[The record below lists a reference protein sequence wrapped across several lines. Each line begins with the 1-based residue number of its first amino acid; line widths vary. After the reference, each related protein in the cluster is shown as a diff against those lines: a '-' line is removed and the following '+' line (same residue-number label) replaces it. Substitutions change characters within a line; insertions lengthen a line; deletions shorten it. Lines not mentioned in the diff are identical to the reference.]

1 MTQCN
6 QSLFEFAAH
15 FSRQAV
21 VRFDGGTH
29 YHRRRWLLLREADRQ
44 QNLLPRLAR
53 CFVDRRNPLPTEHS
67 VQEMVSQRVYALAV
81 GYEDLN
87 DPEQL
92 RQDPVLRLLAGKAE
106 VDDQPLAGKST
117 LNRLELNDGTAS
129 RYSKITC
136 WRDALDE
143 LLVNIFL
150 EAHTT
155 APDQIVLDVDTTDVE
170 LHGGREGRCNRRL
183 LEVERVGHDSGM
195 SGDSI
200 QNSGATGRDGRRQN
214 GAGVEVRPTAGNGL
228 RLAPTMF
235 HHRIDGFCNRDL
247 RQRMADLWG
256 VTLAEQ
262 TAHQTTHDLRRLRL
276 KGSIYRP
283 PKANGYFVTPVFRP
297 AMATFTA
304 KDAVLTFPPGRTLD
318 RVDQQLDLPI
328 YDAFPFP
335 ESQLKT

>member
-1 MTQCN
+1 M
-6 QSLFEFAAH
+6 
-15 FSRQAV
+15 
-21 VRFDGGTH
+21 
-29 YHRRRWLLLREADRQ
+29 LLREADRQ

-53 CFVDRRNPLPTEHS
+53 CFVDRRNPLPTKHS
-67 VQEMVSQRVYALAV
+67 VQEMVSQRVYALAL

-170 LHGGREGRCNRRL
+170 LQGGREGRCNRRL

-195 SGDSI
+195 SGDGI
-200 QNSGATGRDGRRQN
+200 QTVVQRAVTEDGK
-214 GAGVEVRPTAGNGL
+214 TARGL
-228 RLAPTMF
+228 KFGQPRV
-235 HHRIDGFCNRDL
+235 
-247 RQRMADLWG
+247 MACGW
-256 VTLAEQ
+256 
-262 TAHQTTHDLRRLRL
+262 
-276 KGSIYRP
+276 RP
-283 PKANGYFVTPVFRP
+283 PCFIIALMVFAIAICGSEWP
-297 AMATFTA
+297 TY
-304 KDAVLTFPPGRTLD
+304 GG
-318 RVDQQLDLPI
+318 
-328 YDAFPFP
+328 
-335 ESQLKT
+335 